1 MLYFWI
7 FVVDSLL
14 AFCDFIGLEL
24 LALKSADSSSVH
36 KSGNYNPDKAI
47 DNDIENTFHSL
58 TSPAD
63 MNPWL
68 QIELEYVANVDHV
81 IIHNRKDCCGK
92 RMKNVALRVGLTKF
106 TKGMELQNDETCA
119 IYDGPGSDGEKII
132 ISCSREMK
140 GQYVSIHRMENTPA
154 ILNLNEIMIYGH
166 VGK

>member
-1 MLYFWI
+1 
-7 FVVDSLL
+7 
-14 AFCDFIGLEL
+14 
-24 LALKSADSSSVH
+24 
-36 KSGNYNPDKAI
+36 
-47 DNDIENTFHSL
+47 
-58 TSPAD
+58 

-81 IIHNRKDCCGK
+81 IIYNRKDCCGE

-166 VGK
+166 AGKGLCS